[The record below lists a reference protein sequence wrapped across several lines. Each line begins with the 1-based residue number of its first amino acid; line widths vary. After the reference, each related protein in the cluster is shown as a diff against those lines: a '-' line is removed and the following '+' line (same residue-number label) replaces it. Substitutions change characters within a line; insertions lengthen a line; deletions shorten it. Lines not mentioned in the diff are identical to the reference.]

1 MHNVVQVTHGAQI
14 YSSFKEIISCYNY
27 TEDSGGLM
35 CILRGCIILLSS
47 SPVGS
52 ADGRDPIESTKV
64 HPDYRI
70 LEWPGLKRTTMLT

>member
-1 MHNVVQVTHGAQI
+1 MGIKDASKQQQHSHRMHNVVQVTHGAQI

-52 ADGRDPIESTKV
+52 AS
-64 HPDYRI
+64 
-70 LEWPGLKRTTMLT
+70 

>member
-1 MHNVVQVTHGAQI
+1 MHSVVQVTHGAQI

-52 ADGRDPIESTKV
+52 AS
-64 HPDYRI
+64 
-70 LEWPGLKRTTMLT
+70 